1 MGVRITALIA
11 AAAALLASPA
21 FADAPAPEAVVQQ
34 LYAESGLA
42 FGGPGSQQLL
52 ASDLYGALLRRSA
65 AAQGSSPVDFDYRYG
80 AKETEISGFMLLP
93 QIDNDRA
100 KVVAVFKNFGKPQ
113 SVDWTLCRMPAGDW
127 RIADASSNTGQAPW
141 NLRQILG
148 LRSDPVRC

>member
-1 MGVRITALIA
+1 MGLRMTALVV

-21 FADAPAPEAVVQQ
+21 LAVEPEAVVQQ
-34 LYAESGLA
+34 LYAEPSLA
-42 FGGPGSQQLL
+42 FGGPGSQQVL
-52 ASDLYGALLRRSA
+52 ASDLYGALLRHSA

-93 QIDNDRA
+93 QIDNDQA

-113 SVDWTLCRMPAGDW
+113 SVDWTLCRTASGDW
-127 RIADASSNTGQAPW
+127 RIADASSNTAQVAW
-141 NLRQILG
+141 DLRQILG